1 MFARARLGGLIL
13 SLAILLAPAASAK
26 AAEPAKGAEPVL
38 DLPHL
43 EEMALKYSP
52 MVKASRSEVK
62 FAQEQKNEAHG
73 YRWPQ
78 LDTTVT
84 AGVVPNAHLG
94 QVLAVPGRIF
104 YPDPIDK
111 IHGVNIFG
119 HLDFSVI
126 QPLYTFGKIAFRE
139 EAAAHNVKVKEEAMA
154 AQQGEII
161 IQVSQAYYGLILAD
175 QGKEAVK
182 EAKSY
187 LNDTRQRVDRLLA
200 MNSPNAKETDR
211 YRLDAYEG
219 ALEKSSA
226 EADEGSKTAYRALKA
241 LIGYGEG
248 QNFQVPQDLPAP
260 SEPAGTLDTYIQTSI
275 ELRPEF
281 KELKEGLAARQL
293 LVEAAKADRLPSF
306 FFAVVGQLAGA
317 PGRRYNPDPYI
328 NDYFNDNGA
337 LPMVGAKW
345 HFDFG
350 ILKAKVGQAKAEL
363 EQLQEE
369 QRAAL
374 MGIPVEVAKNYGEVR
389 EYYRSSVGLEK
400 AYVNSRRWLVT
411 SLNNFDMGL
420 GKMDDIFQAFE
431 RYGVFRGDY
440 LMSLYQYNL
449 SVAQLDKATGAYR
462 RKLPSEAPS
471 TKPASLPVPK

>member
-1 MFARARLGGLIL
+1 MYARARLGGLIL
-13 SLAILLAPAASAK
+13 GLVILLAPAASTK

-38 DLPHL
+38 DLPQL
-43 EEMALKYSP
+43 EAMALKYSP

-62 FAQEQKNEAHG
+62 FAEEQKNEAHA

-78 LDTTVT
+78 LDYTATT
-84 AGVVPNAHLG
+84 GVVPDAKLG
-94 QVLAVPGRIF
+94 EILTVPSRIF

-111 IHGVNIFG
+111 IRGVNIFG

-139 EAAAHNVKVKEEAMA
+139 EAAAHYVKVKEEAVA
-154 AQQGEII
+154 AQQGEIVVL
-161 IQVSQAYYGLILAD
+161 VSQAYYGLILAD

-182 EAKSY
+182 EARSY
-187 LNDTRQRVDRLLA
+187 LSDTRQRVDRLIA

-211 YRLDAYEG
+211 YRVAAYEG

-226 EADEGSKTAYRALKA
+226 EAEEGSRTAYRALKA

-248 QNFQVPQDLPAP
+248 QDFKVPQDLPAP
-260 SEPAGTLDTYIQTSI
+260 SAPAGTLDTYIQTSL

-281 KELKEGLAARQL
+281 RELKEGLAARQL
-293 LVEAAKADRLPSF
+293 LVDAAKADRLPSF

-317 PGRRYNPDPYI
+317 PGRRYNPDPYVT
-328 NDYFNDNGA
+328 DYFNDNGA
-337 LPMVGAKW
+337 LPMLGAKW

-350 ILKAKVGQAKAEL
+350 ILKAKIGEAKAEL
-363 EQLQEE
+363 EQLQED
-369 QRAAL
+369 QRTAL
-374 MGIPVEVAKNYGEVR
+374 MGIPVEVAKNYGDVR
-389 EYYRSSVGLEK
+389 QYYQSSVGMEK

-411 SLNNFDMGL
+411 SLSNFDMGL

-440 LMSLYQYNL
+440 LMALYQYNL
-449 SVAQLDKATGAYR
+449 SVAKLDKATGAYR
-462 RKLPSEAPS
+462 RKLPAEGPAI
-471 TKPASLPVPK
+471 KPASYPAPR

>member
-1 MFARARLGGLIL
+1 
-13 SLAILLAPAASAK
+13 
-26 AAEPAKGAEPVL
+26 
-38 DLPHL
+38 
-43 EEMALKYSP
+43 
-52 MVKASRSEVK
+52 
-62 FAQEQKNEAHG
+62 
-73 YRWPQ
+73 
-78 LDTTVT
+78 
-84 AGVVPNAHLG
+84 
-94 QVLAVPGRIF
+94 
-104 YPDPIDK
+104 
-111 IHGVNIFG
+111 
-119 HLDFSVI
+119 
-126 QPLYTFGKIAFRE
+126 
-139 EAAAHNVKVKEEAMA
+139 
-154 AQQGEII
+154 
-161 IQVSQAYYGLILAD
+161 
-175 QGKEAVK
+175 
-182 EAKSY
+182 
-187 LNDTRQRVDRLLA
+187 

-260 SEPAGTLDTYIQTSI
+260 SAPAGTLDTYIQTSL

-363 EQLQEE
+363 EQLQET

-374 MGIPVEVAKNYGEVR
+374 MGIPVEVAKSYGEVR
-389 EYYRSSVGLEK
+389 QYYRSSVGLEK

-440 LMSLYQYNL
+440 LMALYQYNL

-462 RKLPSEAPS
+462 RKLPSEAPAI
-471 TKPASLPVPK
+471 KPASLPVPK

>member
-38 DLPHL
+38 DLPKL

-78 LDTTVT
+78 LDYTATT
-84 AGVVPNAHLG
+84 GVVPNAHLG
-94 QVLAVPGRIF
+94 EILEVPGRIF

-139 EAAAHNVKVKEEAMA
+139 EAAAHNVKVKEEAVA
-154 AQQGEII
+154 AQQGEIVV
-161 IQVSQAYYGLILAD
+161 QVSQAYYGLILAD

-226 EADEGSKTAYRALKA
+226 EAEEGSKTAYRALKA

-248 QNFQVPQDLPAP
+248 QDFQVPQDLPAP
-260 SEPAGTLDTYIQTSI
+260 SAPAGTLDTYIQTSL

-350 ILKAKVGQAKAEL
+350 ILKAKVGQARAEL
-363 EQLQEE
+363 EQLQET

-374 MGIPVEVAKNYGEVR
+374 MGIPVEVAKSYGEVR
-389 EYYRSSVGLEK
+389 QYYRSSVGLEK
-400 AYVNSRRWLVT
+400 AYINSRRWLVT

-462 RKLPSEAPS
+462 RKLPSEAPAI
-471 TKPASLPVPK
+471 KPASLPVPK